1 MDDDIR
7 QRLAW
12 LEQKMVGII
21 WNIMRLAAACSAFFV
36 AYISAEWFGLEK
48 WIQGVIAVVTF
59 FATMFFLQRSES
71 RGAPRH
77 IKHIDP

>member
-1 MDDDIR
+1 MY
-7 QRLAW
+7 
-12 LEQKMVGII
+12 GIF
-21 WNIMRLAAACSAFFV
+21 CGH
-36 AYISAEWFGLEK
+36 ISAEWFGLEK

-59 FATMFFLQRSES
+59 FATMFFLQRSEF